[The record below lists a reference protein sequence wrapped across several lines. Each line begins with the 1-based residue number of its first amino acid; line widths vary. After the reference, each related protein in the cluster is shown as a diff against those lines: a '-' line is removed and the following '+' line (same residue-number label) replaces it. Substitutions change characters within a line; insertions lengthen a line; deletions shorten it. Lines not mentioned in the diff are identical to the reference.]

1 MELTSLMVCVALG
14 NREGFKAFHQANMED
29 GKADVRELDESF
41 YLKLLVSAP
50 SYMRWLPQVRCQVC

>member
-14 NREGFKAFHQANMED
+14 NREGFKAFHQHNMED
-29 GKADVRELDESF
+29 GKADVRELEESF

-50 SYMRWLPQVRCQVC
+50 SSMLWLPQVRCQVC

>member
-29 GKADVRELDESF
+29 GKADVRELEESF
-41 YLKLLVSAP
+41 YLKLLVSAF
-50 SYMRWLPQVRCQVC
+50 SYMHWVN